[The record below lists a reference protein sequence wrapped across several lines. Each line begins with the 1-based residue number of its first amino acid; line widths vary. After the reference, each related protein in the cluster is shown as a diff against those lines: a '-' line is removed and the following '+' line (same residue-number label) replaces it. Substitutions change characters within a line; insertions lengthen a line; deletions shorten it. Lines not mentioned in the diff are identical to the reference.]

1 MSKIVSFVRARLTSF
16 SYACEGVVEFVR
28 TEFNGWVHVLFSVA
42 VIFAGFCYQIE
53 AKEWAILLIC
63 LGAVI
68 SVEMLN
74 TAIERF
80 CDHVTPE
87 IHPDIKVIKD
97 IASGAVL
104 VMAFFAAVT
113 GLIVFWPYITG

>member
-1 MSKIVSFVRARLTSF
+1 
-16 SYACEGVVEFVR
+16 VVEFVR
-28 TEFNGWVHVLFSVA
+28 TEFNGWVHVLFAIA
-42 VIFAGFCYQIE
+42 VIVAGFCYQIE
-53 AKEWAILLIC
+53 AKEWAILLVC
-63 LGAVI
+63 MGAVI

-97 IASGAVL
+97 VASGAVL
-104 VMAFFAAVT
+104 VMAFFASVT
-113 GLIVFWPYITG
+113 GLIVFWPYISA